1 MLLAGLVLGV
11 LGFSAALCLSIAS
24 KVFYVYIDP
33 RVELVEDAL
42 AGANCGGC
50 GFPGCNS
57 AANAVV
63 AGKAPTNVCIVGG
76 PESATE
82 VAEVMGIPVEY
93 REVEF

>member
-1 MLLAGLVLGV
+1 MLLAGLVLGA

-24 KVFYVYIDP
+24 KVFYVYVDP

-57 AANAVV
+57 PAH
-63 AGKAPTNVCIVGG
+63 AGFSRRG
-76 PESATE
+76 PPNGC
-82 VAEVMGIPVEY
+82 MG
-93 REVEF
+93 